1 LTRNHAPGFPGP
13 SRGAASSSFRAF
25 FGKVHQTIAMA
36 TASAN
41 STSSNTHPTAA
52 SSRLFPATPLWAL
65 CAGTIAALA
74 GCAAPEKVAGTK
86 PAPPAVAPLA
96 CPPAP
101 KPACPAPP
109 TPAPPPPPV
118 DYRGKLEPAAWGE
131 IPDWGRERL
140 RPALEAFVRGCAV
153 LVRQEAWKGTCDAA
167 LAIPATAPEPDIAQW
182 FQGAFDPYRV
192 VNADDTATG
201 MITGYYEPLLHGS
214 RTRTARFRVPIFA
227 APPDLL
233 TIDLSS
239 VYPELKHRRLRG
251 RLQGNRVVPYFSRG
265 DIDQNDAR
273 LACNEIVWVDD
284 AIDVFFLHI
293 QGSGQI
299 ELPTGERIRVGYA
312 DQNGHPFRS
321 LGALLIRRGEIPP
334 ERASMQGIK
343 EWAKRHTRKLREFLD
358 ANPSYVFFR
367 ELPSDLPGPI
377 GALGVPLTPERSIA
391 VDPRVIP
398 LGVPVY
404 LATTRPNTD
413 EPLER
418 LVMAQDTGGAIN
430 GGVRADFFWGFGDA
444 AGSEAGKMRQAGRM
458 WVLLPKGMSPPVP
471 AGTGAPA

>member
-1 LTRNHAPGFPGP
+1 
-13 SRGAASSSFRAF
+13 
-25 FGKVHQTIAMA
+25 MA
-36 TASAN
+36 TASAA
-41 STSSNTHPTAA
+41 STSSNTQTTVASFRRLLPTT
-52 SSRLFPATPLWAL
+52 SLWPL
-65 CAGTIAALA
+65 CAAAIAVVAA
-74 GCAAPEKVAGTK
+74 GCAAPEKVADAK
-86 PAPPAVAPLA
+86 PTAPAVAPLV

-101 KPACPAPP
+101 KPACPTP
-109 TPAPPPPPV
+109 PAPSPPPI
-118 DYRGKLEPAAWGE
+118 DYRGKLEPSAWSE
-131 IPDWGRERL
+131 IPDWGREAL

-153 LVRQEAWKGTCDAA
+153 LIRQEAWKGACDAA
-167 LAIPATAPEPDIAQW
+167 LGIPASASEPDLAQW
-182 FQGAFDPYRV
+182 FQAGFDPYRV
-192 VNADDTATG
+192 VNADDTASG

-214 RTRTARFRVPIFA
+214 RTRTARFHVPIFA

-239 VYPELKHRRLRG
+239 VYPEFKHRRLRG
-251 RLQGNRVVPYFSRG
+251 RLEGNRVVPYFSRE
-265 DIDQNDAR
+265 DIDSEPA
-273 LACNEIVWVDD
+273 LLKGLEIAWVDD
-284 AIDVFFLHI
+284 PIDVFFLHI

-343 EWAKRHTRKLREFLD
+343 EWAKRHPRKVREFLD

-367 ELPSDLPGPI
+367 ELPGDLPGPI

-413 EPLER
+413 QPLER
-418 LVMAQDTGGAIN
+418 LVVAQDTGGAIN

-444 AGSEAGKMRQAGRM
+444 AGAEAGKMRQAGRM
-458 WVLLPKGMSPPVP
+458 WVLLPKGMSPAAP
-471 AGTGAPA
+471 AGTRGTS